1 MINIKID
8 EMTSAHPL
16 YTQIKNYFDTKTV
29 FGSVVVDVWAE
40 RGACIA
46 TAQDGETLVGFSINF
61 CVNNHG
67 NLTKNNEFMSF
78 IQKNN
83 LDMAKMVTACVYLD
97 DEYLGQGLADKMTLA
112 RSQHSLEHGYTHQ
125 VSFGFETPEIF
136 AYTQSI
142 GGNVDTGAI
151 DDYGYTIYVRAIQDG
166 IQSMV
171 DKGVTY
177 LTNP

>member
-1 MINIKID
+1 MINIQVD

-16 YTQIKNYFDTKTV
+16 YTQIKDYFDTKTV
-29 FGSVVVDVWAE
+29 FGSAVVDVWAE

-67 NLTKNNEFMSF
+67 NLTKNDAFMAF
-78 IQKNN
+78 IQQNN
-83 LDMAKMVTACVYLD
+83 LDMANMVAACVYLD
-97 DEYLGQGLADKMTLA
+97 DEYLGQGLTDKMTLA

-125 VSFGFETPEIF
+125 VCFGFETPEIF

-142 GGNVDTGAI
+142 GGNIDTGAI

-166 IQSMV
+166 IQSMI
-171 DKGVTY
+171 DKGVT
-177 LTNP
+177 

>member
-1 MINIKID
+1 MINIQVD

-16 YTQIKNYFDTKTV
+16 YTQIKDYFDTRTV
-29 FGSVVVDVWAE
+29 FGSAVVDVWAE
-40 RGACIA
+40 KGACIA

-67 NLTKNNEFMSF
+67 NLTKNDAFMAF
-78 IQKNN
+78 IQQNN
-83 LDMAKMVTACVYLD
+83 LNMANMVAACVYLD

-125 VSFGFETPEIF
+125 VCFGFETPEIF

-142 GGNVDTGAI
+142 SGNIDTGAI
-151 DDYGYTIYVRAIQDG
+151 DDYGYPIIVRTIQDA
-166 IQSMV
+166 IDCMI
-171 DKGVTY
+171 DKGVT
-177 LTNP
+177 L

>member
-1 MINIKID
+1 MVNIKID

-29 FGSVVVDVWAE
+29 FDSVVVDVWAE

-97 DEYLGQGLADKMTLA
+97 DEYLGQGLANKMTLA